1 MPTLITKKLS
11 DLQVERESFR
21 RYEQQIIQERDM
33 ILTSVRG
40 HLAQLDR
47 DIERLGG
54 SPRAAKSEVDS
65 SAPSDQTLCSPVAVL
80 SPGNKSGS
88 QKKRGRPKKEKFP
101 SSDKSD
107 ALSAE
112 RNSRIQDV
120 EGEANRLSGSKIK
133 SKGMVVTGNNS
144 IGEAWTCECGKHMS
158 AGRAR
163 CGACRRWK
171 GGKRLTRWTI
181 KPKDSNTS
189 NEVVGADVSSSSLS
203 CGTSTVFNAYK
214 NMPPAEQQS
223 ALEAPLLATMSSGTT
238 NNPRL
243 EIEEIMRTMVS
254 AVDFVVANTQTSNK
268 IKQGRPNKNPAV
280 STSDSD
286 EGSVVKP
293 PRQRGRPKKQD
304 NSTPGMPAGKI
315 ERIASG

>member
-1 MPTLITKKLS
+1 
-11 DLQVERESFR
+11 
-21 RYEQQIIQERDM
+21 M

-88 QKKRGRPKKEKFP
+88 QKMRGRPKKEKFP

-133 SKGMVVTGNNS
+133 SKGTLVVIGNNS

-214 NMPPAEQQS
+214 NLPPAEQQS

-238 NNPRL
+238 NDPRL

-254 AVDFVVANTQTSNK
+254 AVDFVVATTQTSNK
-268 IKQGRPNKNPAV
+268 RKQGRPNKNPAV

-286 EGSVVKP
+286 DGFVVKS
-293 PRQRGRPKKQD
+293 PRKRGRPKKQLPTSVQD
-304 NSTPGMPAGKI
+304 SQQGESYVTAEETTNKISMSHDISTLGMPAS
-315 ERIASG
+315 ETEEIASG